1 MTQRIIKTVYAW
13 EDAFDTHL
21 ITPLLMHDHPSQSSE
36 PDSFFHIPVLLQEAI
51 AGLAL
56 KPGGRYLDATVGG
69 GGHSLEILRSHPDI
83 QLVALD
89 QDQQAIAAAQQRLAD
104 YGDRVQFHHC
114 NFSDYHP
121 DADEKFDGIL
131 ADLGVSSVQFDQAE
145 RGFSFRHD
153 APLDMRMNSQ
163 QSLTA
168 AEMINHEDE
177 KQLADLIYTYG
188 EERLSRRIARNIVQA
203 RPIQTT
209 KELADV
215 IWKNVPNSYRRGRIH
230 PATRTFQA
238 LRIAVNREL
247 DALETLIQHAPDWL
261 NSEGRLVIISFHSLE
276 DRIVKFGFR
285 DHPLL
290 TVITKKPMVPNE
302 QEVRHN
308 PRARSA
314 KLRTAERSPDLE
326 EEPLDER

>member
-1 MTQRIIKTVYAW
+1 MYI
-13 EDAFDTHL
+13 FSNN
-21 ITPLLMHDHPSQSSE
+21 PLLMPDHHSSPPE
-36 PDSFFHIPVLLQEAI
+36 SKTFFHVPVLLQEAI

-69 GGHSLEILRSHPDI
+69 GGHSFEILRSHPDI

-89 QDQQAIAAAQQRLAD
+89 QDRQAIAAAQERLAE
-104 YGDRVQFHHC
+104 YGDRTEFHHC
-114 NFSDYHP
+114 NFSNYAP
-121 DADEKFDGIL
+121 QADEKFDGIL
-131 ADLGVSSVQFDQAE
+131 ADLGVSSVQFDQAD
-145 RGFSFRHD
+145 RGFSFRHE
-153 APLDMRMNSQ
+153 APLDMRMNDQ

-168 AEMINHEDE
+168 ADVINHEDE

-215 IWKNVPNSYRRGRIH
+215 IWKNVPNSYRHGRIH

-247 DALETLIQHAPDWL
+247 DVLESFIRQSPHWL
-261 NSEGRLVIISFHSLE
+261 NPKGRLVIISFHSLE

-285 DHPLL
+285 EHPLL
-290 TVITKKPMVPNE
+290 TVVTKKPMISQE
-302 QEVRHN
+302 QETREN

-314 KLRTAERSPDLE
+314 KLRVAQRSPDTE
-326 EEPLDER
+326 QEF